1 MKKFLMNGYYLQRE
15 NEGIPYSLNDEHFD
29 FGSKL
34 KIVLSVLQHSI
45 QLRIVLCST
54 YEYKD
59 MLYSLYEQS
68 SS

>member
-1 MKKFLMNGYYLQRE
+1 MNSYYLQWE

-45 QLRIVLCST
+45 QLKQFYVLHMSIKT
-54 YEYKD
+54 RYTAFVNSHPLSVLD
-59 MLYSLYEQS
+59 P
-68 SS
+68 

>member
-1 MKKFLMNGYYLQRE
+1 MNGYYLQWE
-15 NEGIPYSLNDEHFD
+15 NKGIPYSLNDEHFD

-34 KIVLSVLQHSI
+34 KIVLSVRQHSI
-45 QLRIVLCST
+45 KLRTVICST

-59 MLYSLYEQS
+59 TLYSLYEQS

>member
-1 MKKFLMNGYYLQRE
+1 MNGYYLQWE
-15 NEGIPYSLNDEHFD
+15 NEGIPYSLNDDYFD

-34 KIVLSVLQHSI
+34 KSVLSVLQHSI
-45 QLRIVLCST
+45 QLRTVLCST

-59 MLYSLYEQS
+59 KLYSLYEQS